1 MKIKQEKKA
10 TKMGRPAIGKRAMT
24 NSERQQRYRDRI
36 KREAHELVKL
46 FQDSVK

>member
-1 MKIKQEKKA
+1 MEIKQAK
-10 TKMGRPAIGKRAMT
+10 KMGRPSIGKRAMT
-24 NSERQQRYRDRI
+24 PAERQQRYRDRI